1 MRSLRGA
8 PRQGFASDGCT
19 ACAPGYYAFG
29 ATCLPVPASVL
40 AASFTAGS
48 NATGDPRG
56 AGGGVTAL
64 SAAVTIKSL
73 AVAAAPAAAAAPAVA
88 AALVRRGARVR
99 PVDPRL

>member
-1 MRSLRGA
+1 M
-8 PRQGFASDGCT
+8 
-19 ACAPGYYAFG
+19 CAPGYYAFG

-73 AVAAAPAAAAAPAVA
+73 AVAAAPAVA